1 VVRPD
6 GDPES
11 AGVPVRLS
19 CVRVGWK
26 DAPDETLYDGLA
38 DGFAGWLAEEAA
50 KADAATAE

>member
-1 VVRPD
+1 MVRPD